1 MTLIEID
8 KQIEETRNKLFDLRE
23 QRSKI
28 LAGEYDL
35 RGKYIYHEYYGY
47 MYVLEQYNPRYH
59 ENVIVLQGLEFRA
72 NPGVHSEDCFF
83 SLNALGIWEIPV
95 QSYQDYM
102 QKKMFK
108 EITKEEFYTKLKNSL
123 KEISITSEKVFKE
136 LTDE

>member
-1 MTLIEID
+1 MTLVEID
-8 KQIEETRNKLFDLRE
+8 KQIEETRNKLFDLQE

-28 LAGEYDL
+28 FAGEYDWG
-35 RGKYIYHEYYGY
+35 GKYIYHEYYGY

-59 ENVIVLQGLEFRA
+59 ENVIVLQGLTFRA

-95 QSYQDYM
+95 LSYQDYM

-108 EITKEEFYTKLKNSL
+108 EITKEEFYTELKNSL